1 MLARSTLSLALMLS
15 LAATPLLAQP
25 KGFNYDEE
33 KAGTF
38 TLPDPLVMTD
48 GKKVTDPAAW
58 KTARRPELLAL
69 FEEHVYGKQLPP
81 LPGIRIVPGKTSET
95 ALGGKAVRKEV
106 VVRFSPTADEPSMTI
121 LLYAPKGKKSPAF
134 LGLNFNGNHAVTN
147 DPEVTLN
154 PNWMR
159 SNDKGVVDHK
169 ATEKTRGVEAS
180 RWPIEQIVNR
190 GYAVATIYY
199 GDIDPDFDDDFQNGV
214 HPLFATAEQKERAG
228 DAAGSIG
235 AWSWGL
241 SRALDYL
248 ETDPLIDGK
257 KVAVLGHSRLGKT
270 SLWAGACDERFALVI
285 SNNSGCG
292 GAALSR
298 RNFGETVARIN
309 TSFPH
314 WFCKNYRKYNDNE
327 GACPVDQHELIALM
341 APRPVYIASAAE
353 DLWADPRGEFLAGV
367 EAEPVYKLL
376 GTSGFAGLTSKET
389 PAIDKPLLT
398 GTIGYH
404 RRAGG
409 HDVNLYDWEQFMTFA
424 DRHFGRTAP
433 SPAP

>member
-1 MLARSTLSLALMLS
+1 MRVCSLLT
-15 LAATPLLAQP
+15 AATICLMAAPLHAQP
-25 KGFNYDEE
+25 KGFNYDED
-33 KAGTF
+33 KVPTF
-38 TLPDPLVMTD
+38 VLPDPLVTED
-48 GKKVTDPAAW
+48 GKKVTDAATW
-58 KTARRPELLAL
+58 KSVRRPELMAL

-81 LPGIRIVPGKTSET
+81 LPGIRFQPGKTHDN
-95 ALGGKAVRKEV
+95 ALGGKAVRKEI
-106 VVRFSPTADEPSMTI
+106 VVRFSATQDEPSMTI

-134 LGLNFNGNHAVTN
+134 LGLNFNGNHAVTT

-159 SNDKGVVDHK
+159 NNDKGVVDNK
-169 ATEKTRGVEAS
+169 ATEATRGSEAT
-180 RWPIEQIVNR
+180 RWPIEQIIDR
-190 GYAVATIYY
+190 GYAVATAYY
-199 GDIDPDFDDDFQNGV
+199 GDIDPDFDDGFHNGV
-214 HPLFATAEQKERAG
+214 HPLFATAEQKDRTG
-228 DAAGSIG
+228 NAAGSIG
-235 AWSWGL
+235 AWAWGL

-248 ETDPLIDGK
+248 ETDPLVDAK
-257 KVAVLGHSRLGKT
+257 KVAVIGHSRLGKT

-298 RNFGETVARIN
+298 RAFGETVARIN

-327 GACPVDQHELIALM
+327 GACPVDQHELVALV

-367 EAEPVYKLL
+367 EADPVYKLL
-376 GTSGFAGLTSKET
+376 GTDGFAGLRSNET
-389 PAIDKPLLT
+389 PAIDQPILT

-404 RRAGG
+404 RRAGS
-409 HDVNLYDWEQFMTFA
+409 HDVKLYDWEQFMTFA
-424 DRHFGRTAP
+424 DRRFRQP
-433 SPAP
+433 SSSPTP